1 MGHYPDREGSRE
13 VMMGLISERQPDA
26 RVAEQPSAGEL
37 FQRHAAFV
45 WRTLRHLGVRE
56 ADLEDVTQEVF
67 VVVHNRLNGYDERD
81 KVRSWL
87 YAICSRIAKAYVRKV
102 SRRRESVTVDAPE
115 FEAPAT
121 QLEDI
126 EKREALAR
134 GQRIL
139 ASLPEEQRA
148 VFLLFEVERMPMVE
162 VAEAV
167 GCPLQTAYSRLHK
180 ARERVL
186 GMLDRAQRREQ
197 AR

>member
-1 MGHYPDREGSRE
+1 
-13 VMMGLISERQPDA
+13 MMGLISERQPDA
-26 RVAEQPSAGEL
+26 RVVEQPSAGEL

-45 WRTLRHLGVRE
+45 WRTLRHLGVRD

-67 VVVHNRLNGYDERD
+67 VVVHNRLGGYDERD

-87 YAICSRIAKAYVRKV
+87 YAICSRIAKAYLRKML
-102 SRRRESVTVDAPE
+102 RRRESVSVDAPE

-126 EKREALAR
+126 EKREALER

-139 ASLPEEQRA
+139 AALPEEQRA
-148 VFLLFEVERMPMVE
+148 VFLLFEVERMSMVE
-162 VAEAV
+162 VAEAI